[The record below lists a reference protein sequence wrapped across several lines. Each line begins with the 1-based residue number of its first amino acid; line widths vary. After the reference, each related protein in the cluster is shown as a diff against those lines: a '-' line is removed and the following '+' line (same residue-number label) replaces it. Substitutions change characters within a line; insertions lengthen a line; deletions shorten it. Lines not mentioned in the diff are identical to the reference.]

1 MGGVSDLAQK
11 LITDPKS
18 KWMTGAKYLG
28 TAAKFAGPA
37 FAIASIYL
45 QKDVPSDQEV
55 MKKYHEEVWFH
66 TFSTQLLSNHVT
78 L

>member
-1 MGGVSDLAQK
+1 MVGGVSELAQSLTSESNK
-11 LITDPKS
+11 G
-18 KWMTGAKYLG
+18 WAKGLG